1 MRSVKV
7 KIAQVC
13 PRYYPDIG
21 GVETYVREISE
32 RLVKLGFDVEVIC
45 TDPAGRSPEHE
56 IINGVR
62 VTRFRSIAPGD
73 AYFFAPQVYFYLR
86 KHNYDLI
93 HAHSYHAFPAM
104 FAALAKNKR
113 RFIFTPYYHGG
124 GHTPLRNLLH
134 RPYKYLGRRILEMSD
149 KLTCISE
156 YERQK
161 VIQDFGVPSE
171 KIQKIPVGLTLKEFA
186 DLKRQEKTSGDR
198 TLLYVGRLE
207 EYKGIQY
214 IIKTLPHLPD
224 FKLVVIGKGPY
235 EKDLHK
241 LAEKLD
247 VIKRINWQKNLS
259 REELLQQ
266 YASSDVFLMLSTHE
280 SYGITVAE
288 ALASGVPCI
297 VAMGSALEEFVDAQ
311 TCAGLVSPID
321 IDDLVILIRSM
332 SKKSATR
339 VKNIMDWNEV
349 VEKLIKIYEGKN

>member
-1 MRSVKV
+1 M

-45 TDPAGRSPEHE
+45 TDPTGRSLEKE

-62 VTRFRSIAPGD
+62 VIRFRSIAPGD
-73 AYFFAPQVYFYLR
+73 AYFLAPQIYFYL
-86 KHNYDLI
+86 KSHNYDLI
-93 HAHSYHAFPAM
+93 HAHNYHALPAM
-104 FAALAKNKR
+104 FAAFAKNKR
-113 RFIFTPYYHGG
+113 SFIFTPYYHGG
-124 GHTPLRNLLH
+124 GHTPLRNLFH
-134 RPYKYLGRRILEMSD
+134 KPYKSLGRKILEMSD

-161 VIQDFGVPSE
+161 VIQDFGIPSE
-171 KIQKIPVGLTLKEFA
+171 KIEKIPVGLTLKEFA
-186 DLKRQEKTSGDR
+186 DLKHQKRTSGDR

-214 IIKTLPHLPD
+214 IIKTLPQLPD

-241 LAEKLD
+241 LAENLE
-247 VIKRINWQKNLS
+247 VIKRINWQKNMS
-259 REELLQQ
+259 REELLKQ
-266 YASSDVFLMLSTHE
+266 YASADVFLMLSTHE
-280 SYGITVAE
+280 AYGITVAE

-297 VAMGSALEEFVDAQ
+297 VAMGSALEEFVDDQ

-321 IDDLVILIRSM
+321 IDNLASMIESM
-332 SKKSATR
+332 SKKSITR
-339 VKNIMDWNEV
+339 VKNIMDWDEV